1 LPKPQEP
8 PLSGKQGALSSQ
20 GTETCPTCGTTFI
33 IWYFHFEND
42 CSRMRNMAFTTTAEF
57 TITSKVREFFTSQG
71 WKVSEEVKL
80 RGRIADIV
88 ATRDKEIAA
97 VEVKGNL
104 GDLKLGF
111 EQTLHYKRAANVAY
125 LAVPKERE
133 DQELVA
139 TCRSLGIGL
148 LLVNGGVMEA
158 VKPERGEGLASV
170 QMAILR
176 PRPKSRETVFLKS
189 PLERLFRSRTQILI
203 LKLLFVN
210 PTSKF
215 HLNDI
220 ARKTGV
226 SPSAV
231 VKECALLL
239 SLALVKRSAQG
250 NLRLYEINRESVIYD
265 ELKRIFLKYEFLD
278 ELFASRLRSERV
290 KYALIYGSFAKG
302 TEEEGSDVDLL
313 VVADI
318 EEDALLKAVNEV
330 ERKTGREVNYNL
342 WTESEFAEKV
352 GHQIPLLRE
361 ISKTPVIMIVGEES
375 GLKRAIAQRTS

>member
-1 LPKPQEP
+1 
-8 PLSGKQGALSSQ
+8 
-20 GTETCPTCGTTFI
+20 
-33 IWYFHFEND
+33 
-42 CSRMRNMAFTTTAEF
+42 MRNGAFTLQTGVTN
-57 TITSKVREFFTSQG
+57 TSKVRDFFANGG

-80 RGRIADIV
+80 RGRVADIV
-88 ATRDKEIAA
+88 AVKDREIAGI
-97 VEVKGNL
+97 EVKGNL
-104 GDLKLGF
+104 GDLKLGL
-111 EQTLHYKRAANVAY
+111 EQALHYKHATNLAY
-125 LAVPKERE
+125 LAVPKERGS
-133 DQELVA
+133 QEIVVA
-139 TCRSLGIGL
+139 CRNLGIGL
-148 LLVNGGVMEA
+148 LLVNGGVTEA

-189 PLERLFRSRTQILI
+189 PLEKLFRSRTQILI
-203 LKLLFVN
+203 LKLLFLN
-210 PTSKF
+210 PNSKF

-239 SLALVKRSAQG
+239 SLALVKRSVQG

-278 ELFASRLRSERV
+278 ELFASRLESERV

-302 TEEEGSDVDLL
+302 TEKEGSDVDLL

-352 GHQIPLLRE
+352 RNQIPLLRE

>member
-1 LPKPQEP
+1 
-8 PLSGKQGALSSQ
+8 
-20 GTETCPTCGTTFI
+20 
-33 IWYFHFEND
+33 
-42 CSRMRNMAFTTTAEF
+42 MRNRAVTLVAEAA
-57 TITSKVREFFTSQG
+57 IVSKVAEYFESRG
-71 WKVSEEVKL
+71 WKVSREVKL

-88 ATRDKEIAA
+88 AIKDKEIAA

-104 GDLKLGF
+104 GDLKLGL
-111 EQTLHYKRAANVAY
+111 EQTLHYKHATNLAY
-125 LAVPKERE
+125 LAVPKERGS
-133 DQELVA
+133 QEIITA
-139 TCRSLGIGL
+139 CRNLGIGL

-158 VKPERGEGLASV
+158 VRPERGEGLTSV
-170 QMAILR
+170 RMAILR
-176 PRPKSRETVFLKS
+176 ARPKSRETVFLKS

-203 LKLLFVN
+203 LKLLFLN

-239 SLALVKRSAQG
+239 SLALVKRSVQG
-250 NLRLYEINRESVIYD
+250 NLRLYGINRESVIYD

-278 ELFASRLRSERV
+278 ELFARRLQSERV

-302 TEEEGSDVDLL
+302 TENEGSDVDLL

-318 EEDALLKAVNEV
+318 EEDKLLKAVNEV

-342 WTESEFAEKV
+342 WTESEFAEKARN
-352 GHQIPLLRE
+352 QIPLLRE

-375 GLKRAIAQRTS
+375 GFKRAIAQRPS